1 MESVFVNSWKDKWV
15 KLTYFETG
23 MNQMAVTE
31 YQVITKLKFVGF
43 KVQVEPNSL
52 IRRGHPCKEDA
63 EYMGLPYINDQK
75 WTWARIRLDLKLV
88 EDEVYDY
95 DNETTTKE
103 WKLMRETEMMGF
115 ETMQALEIEAFDMT
129 TLDSS
134 VVMPP
139 PNKCRIK
146 F

>member
-1 MESVFVNSWKDKWV
+1 MGSPSVFVNSWKDKWV

-31 YQVITKLKFVGF
+31 YQVITKLTFVGF
-43 KVQVEPNSL
+43 RVQIEPNSL
-52 IRRGHPCKEDA
+52 IRRGHPCKGDA

-88 EDEVYDY
+88 EDDVY
-95 DNETTTKE
+95 ETTTKE

-115 ETMQALEIEAFDMT
+115 ETMQALEIEEFDMT
-129 TLDSS
+129 TLDPSL
-134 VVMPP
+134 VMPP